1 MKHVFIIV
9 LLACT
14 IRLDAQTNFYQA
26 VKIEFEKTVYVRQ
39 LTKALQPEWYERI
52 KDRLPETALTYYN
65 FMGDTARSI
74 YRTGREVPRDPKL
87 TYQSFAEN
95 NVVYNDY
102 ISGSTISQKPVFEE
116 TFLVQDSLAKIKWKI
131 TPDVRTIAGFE
142 CHKAIGLLEDSI
154 TLFAFYADEIL
165 VRGGPE
171 SAHGLPGMILGL
183 GIPRLHTTWFATK
196 VEINGIDM
204 NRVRPETKGKKTTRK
219 AMIQSLDK
227 VLKNFGAVSKGMV
240 WQYII

>member
-87 TYQSFAEN
+87 TYQSCADN

-102 ISGSTISQKPVFEE
+102 ISGSTITQKPVFEE

-131 TPDVRTIAGFE
+131 TPDVRTIAGF
-142 CHKAIGLLEDSI
+142 
-154 TLFAFYADEIL
+154 
-165 VRGGPE
+165 
-171 SAHGLPGMILGL
+171 
-183 GIPRLHTTWFATK
+183 
-196 VEINGIDM
+196 
-204 NRVRPETKGKKTTRK
+204 
-219 AMIQSLDK
+219 
-227 VLKNFGAVSKGMV
+227 
-240 WQYII
+240 

>member
-87 TYQSFAEN
+87 TYQSFADN

-102 ISGSTISQKPVFEE
+102 ISGSTITQKPVFEE

-204 NRVRPETKGKKTTRK
+204 TRVRPETKGKKTTRK